1 MAFHDVVFPMTL
13 TLGAQGGPHWR
24 TDVLPLASGAE
35 VRNAPWSRGRR
46 RWEVGSAVTDLA
58 GLQTLIAFFDARSGP
73 LHGFRFRD
81 PVDHKSCDP
90 DDVPAFD
97 DQPLGVG
104 DDVKLAFQLTKT
116 RDGFVREIYKPV
128 AESVR
133 IGVDGVL
140 LEQGWSV
147 DLSTGG
153 VVFDSPP
160 AANTVLTAGFE
171 FDIPVRFEDDQIN
184 AVIEAYGAGRIAS
197 LGLVELWM
205 GVS

>member
-1 MAFHDVVFPMTL
+1 MAFHDVIFPMTL
-13 TLGAQGGPHWR
+13 ALGARGGPQWR

-46 RWEVGSAVTDLA
+46 RWDVGSAVTDLT
-58 GLQTLIAFFDARSGP
+58 GLQTLVAFFEARSGP

-81 PVDHKSCDP
+81 PLDHKSCGADE
-90 DDVPAFD
+90 VPSFD

-104 DDVKLAFQLTKT
+104 DGVTVEFQLAKT
-116 RDGFVREIYKPV
+116 YDNVVREIYKPV
-128 AESVR
+128 ADSVR
-133 IGVDGVL
+133 VGIDGVL
-140 LEQGWSV
+140 LDHGWSV
-147 DLSTGG
+147 DHAAGI

-160 AANTVLTAGFE
+160 AASAVLTAGFY
-171 FDIPVRFEDDQIN
+171 FDIPTRFESDQIN

-205 GVS
+205 DVS